1 MKWLNQFE
9 DEVGKILKD
18 HRYEVALMR
27 IPVMDT
33 DTYESHHIINIWDR
47 DGFLI
52 KTYLVTQD
60 NWQNDL
66 DTIRSVKKHILDKE
80 I

>member
-1 MKWLNQFE
+1 MKCLNQFE
-9 DEVGKILKD
+9 DEVEKILAGEKF
-18 HRYEVALMR
+18 EIALMQ
-27 IPVMDT
+27 IPVMGS

-52 KTYLVTQD
+52 KTYLITQD
-60 NWQNDL
+60 NWKNDL